1 MKSNSNDRP
10 PILQDLGNGSWHYN
24 YNITEVEVTPEPMA
38 EAEVTP
44 EPMAEAEVTP
54 EPMAEAEGDQVPAA
68 RKAYDYDTVEVWGRP
83 DYDKCV
89 KAVLR
94 SRRDETEEFSL
105 INKYNAFVLG
115 LSTDKA
121 DKTEYE
127 NYLKE
132 VLAVKAMVR
141 ADLAAAG
148 IDVGAAGI

>member
-24 YNITEVEVTPEPMA
+24 YNITEVEIQSEPMA
-38 EAEVTP
+38 ETED
-44 EPMAEAEVTP
+44 EQE
-54 EPMAEAEGDQVPAA
+54 PAA
-68 RKAYDYDTVEVWGRP
+68 RKAYDYDTVEIWGRP

-115 LSTDKA
+115 LLTDET

-127 NYLKE
+127 AYLSE
-132 VLAVKAMVR
+132 VIAVKAMVR
-141 ADLAAAG
+141 ADLQEAG
-148 IDVGAAGI
+148 IEVTGSKL

>member
-38 EAEVTP
+38 EAE
-44 EPMAEAEVTP
+44 
-54 EPMAEAEGDQVPAA
+54 GDQVPAA
-68 RKAYDYDTVEVWGRP
+68 RKAYDYDTMEVWGRP

-115 LSTDKA
+115 LSTDEA

>member
-10 PILQDLGNGSWHYN
+10 PILQNLGNGSWHYN
-24 YNITEVEVTPEPMA
+24 YNIAEVEVRPEPMA
-38 EAEVTP
+38 V
-44 EPMAEAEVTP
+44 
-54 EPMAEAEGDQVPAA
+54 AEGEQAPAA

-115 LSTDKA
+115 LSKDEA
-121 DKTEYE
+121 DKKEYE
-127 NYLKE
+127 AFLTE
-132 VLAVKAMVR
+132 VMAVKAMVR
-141 ADLAAAG
+141 NDLAAAN
-148 IDVGAAGI
+148 IE

>member
-24 YNITEVEVTPEPMA
+24 YNITEVEIQSEPMA
-38 EAEVTP
+38 EQ
-44 EPMAEAEVTP
+44 
-54 EPMAEAEGDQVPAA
+54 EGEQAPAA

-83 DYDKCV
+83 DYDKGV

-115 LSTDKA
+115 LSTDET

-127 NYLKE
+127 AYLSE
-132 VLAVKAMVR
+132 VIAVKAMVR
-141 ADLAAAG
+141 ADLQKVG
-148 IDVGAAGI
+148 IEVTGSKL

>member
-24 YNITEVEVTPEPMA
+24 YNITEVEIQSEPMA
-38 EAEVTP
+38 ET
-44 EPMAEAEVTP
+44 
-54 EPMAEAEGDQVPAA
+54 EGEQEPAA
-68 RKAYDYDTVEVWGRP
+68 RKAYDYDTVEIWGRP

-94 SRRDETEEFSL
+94 SHRDETEEFSL

-115 LSTDKA
+115 LSTDET

-127 NYLKE
+127 AYLSE
-132 VLAVKAMVR
+132 VIAVKAMVR
-141 ADLAAAG
+141 ADLQEAG
-148 IDVGAAGI
+148 IEVTGSKL

>member
-24 YNITEVEVTPEPMA
+24 HNITEVEVQPEPMA
-38 EAEVTP
+38 ET
-44 EPMAEAEVTP
+44 
-54 EPMAEAEGDQVPAA
+54 EGEQAPAA
-68 RKAYDYDTVEVWGRP
+68 RKAYEYDTVEVWGRP

-115 LSTDKA
+115 LSTDK
-121 DKTEYE
+121 TEYE
-127 NYLKE
+127 AYLSE
-132 VLAVKAMVR
+132 VIAVKAMVR
-141 ADLAAAG
+141 ADLQEAG
-148 IDVGAAGI
+148 IEVTGSKL

>member
-24 YNITEVEVTPEPMA
+24 YNISEVEVRPEPMA
-38 EAEVTP
+38 V
-44 EPMAEAEVTP
+44 
-54 EPMAEAEGDQVPAA
+54 AEGEQAPAA

-115 LSTDKA
+115 LSTDEA
-121 DKTEYE
+121 DKEEYE
-127 NYLKE
+127 AFLTE
-132 VLAVKAMVR
+132 VMAVKSMVR
-141 ADLAAAG
+141 NDLAAAN
-148 IDVGAAGI
+148 IE

>member
-24 YNITEVEVTPEPMA
+24 YNITEVEVQPEPMA
-38 EAEVTP
+38 EQ
-44 EPMAEAEVTP
+44 
-54 EPMAEAEGDQVPAA
+54 EGEQTQAA
-68 RKAYDYDTVEVWGRP
+68 RKAYDYDTVVIWGRP

-115 LSTDKA
+115 LSTDET
-121 DKTEYE
+121 DKKEYE
-127 NYLKE
+127 AYLSE
-132 VLAVKAMVR
+132 VIAVKAMVR
-141 ADLAAAG
+141 ADLQEAG
-148 IDVGAAGI
+148 IEVTGSKL

>member
-1 MKSNSNDRP
+1 MA
-10 PILQDLGNGSWHYN
+10 LQLRYYRSGRTAGTYGR
-24 YNITEVEVTPEPMA
+24 TRRRTG
-38 EAEVTP
+38 TGRK
-44 EPMAEAEVTP
+44 
-54 EPMAEAEGDQVPAA
+54 EGI
-68 RKAYDYDTVEVWGRP
+68 RLDTVEVWGRP

-115 LSTDKA
+115 LSTDEA

-148 IDVGAAGI
+148 IDVGTTGN

>member
-10 PILQDLGNGSWHYN
+10 AILQDLGNGSWHYN
-24 YNITEVEVTPEPMA
+24 YNITEVEVAAEPMA
-38 EAEVTP
+38 EQDGEQA
-44 EPMAEAEVTP
+44 
-54 EPMAEAEGDQVPAA
+54 PAA
-68 RKAYDYDTVEVWGRP
+68 HTAYDYDTVQIWGSP
-83 DYDKCV
+83 NYDKCV

-115 LSTDKA
+115 LSTDEA

-141 ADLAAAG
+141 SDLAAAG
-148 IDVGAAGI
+148 IDVGQP

>member
-24 YNITEVEVTPEPMA
+24 YNIAEVEVRPEPMA
-38 EAEVTP
+38 V
-44 EPMAEAEVTP
+44 
-54 EPMAEAEGDQVPAA
+54 AEGEQAPAA

-94 SRRDETEEFSL
+94 SRRNETEEFSL

-115 LSTDKA
+115 LSTDEA
-121 DKTEYE
+121 DKQEYE
-127 NYLKE
+127 AFLTE
-132 VLAVKAMVR
+132 VMAVKAMVR
-141 ADLAAAG
+141 NDLAAAN
-148 IDVGAAGI
+148 IE

>member
-24 YNITEVEVTPEPMA
+24 YNITEVEVQPEVMA
-38 EAEVTP
+38 ETENEQA
-44 EPMAEAEVTP
+44 
-54 EPMAEAEGDQVPAA
+54 PAA

-105 INKYNAFVLG
+105 INKYNAFVIG
-115 LSTDKA
+115 LSTDEA
-121 DKTEYE
+121 DKEEYE
-127 NYLKE
+127 AFLSE
-132 VLAVKAMVR
+132 VMAVKAMVR
-141 ADLAAAG
+141 NDLAAAN
-148 IDVGAAGI
+148 IE

>member
-24 YNITEVEVTPEPMA
+24 YNITEVDVKPGPITEDEQA
-38 EAEVTP
+38 AS
-44 EPMAEAEVTP
+44 
-54 EPMAEAEGDQVPAA
+54 A

-115 LSTDKA
+115 LSTEEA

-132 VLAVKAMVR
+132 VLAVKTMVR
-141 ADLAAAG
+141 TDLAAAC
-148 IDVGAAGI
+148 IDVGTTGI

>member
-1 MKSNSNDRP
+1 MQQRDLLIAE
-10 PILQDLGNGSWHYN
+10 ILQHLCRLRHVIIG
-24 YNITEVEVTPEPMA
+24 I
-38 EAEVTP
+38 
-44 EPMAEAEVTP
+44 
-54 EPMAEAEGDQVPAA
+54 QL
-68 RKAYDYDTVEVWGRP
+68 RP
-83 DYDKCV
+83 NSV
-89 KAVLR
+89 KQIRPLR
-94 SRRDETEEFSL
+94 TGTEEFSL

-115 LSTDKA
+115 LSTDEA

>member
-24 YNITEVEVTPEPMA
+24 YNIAEVEVRPEPMA
-38 EAEVTP
+38 V
-44 EPMAEAEVTP
+44 
-54 EPMAEAEGDQVPAA
+54 AEGEQAPTA

-115 LSTDKA
+115 LSTDEA
-121 DKTEYE
+121 DKEEYE
-127 NYLKE
+127 AFLSE
-132 VLAVKAMVR
+132 VMAVKAMVR
-141 ADLAAAG
+141 NDLAAAN
-148 IDVGAAGI
+148 IE

>member
-24 YNITEVEVTPEPMA
+24 YNITEVEVQPEPMA
-38 EAEVTP
+38 DT
-44 EPMAEAEVTP
+44 
-54 EPMAEAEGDQVPAA
+54 EGEQVQAA
-68 RKAYDYDTVEVWGRP
+68 RTAYDYDTVEVWGRP

-115 LSTDKA
+115 LSTDEA
-121 DKTEYE
+121 DKEEYE
-127 NYLKE
+127 AFLTE
-132 VLAVKAMVR
+132 VMAVKAMVR
-141 ADLAAAG
+141 NDLAAAN
-148 IDVGAAGI
+148 IK

>member
-24 YNITEVEVTPEPMA
+24 YNITEV
-38 EAEVTP
+38 
-44 EPMAEAEVTP
+44 EVTP

-121 DKTEYE
+121 DNTEYE

>member
-24 YNITEVEVTPEPMA
+24 YNITEV
-38 EAEVTP
+38 
-44 EPMAEAEVTP
+44 EVTP

-121 DKTEYE
+121 DNDDVSYQVLRA
-127 NYLKE
+127 YLAE
-132 VLAVKAMVR
+132 HTPDMVCF
-141 ADLAAAG
+141 AAAG

>member
-24 YNITEVEVTPEPMA
+24 YNITEV
-38 EAEVTP
+38 EVTP

>member
-24 YNITEVEVTPEPMA
+24 YNITEVEIQSEPMA
-38 EAEVTP
+38 ETED
-44 EPMAEAEVTP
+44 EQE
-54 EPMAEAEGDQVPAA
+54 PAA
-68 RKAYDYDTVEVWGRP
+68 RKAYDYDTVEIWGRP

-115 LSTDKA
+115 LSTDET

-127 NYLKE
+127 AYLSE
-132 VLAVKAMVR
+132 VIAVKAMVR
-141 ADLAAAG
+141 ADLQEAG
-148 IDVGAAGI
+148 IEVTGSKL

>member
-24 YNITEVEVTPEPMA
+24 YNITEVEVQPEVMA
-38 EAEVTP
+38 ETENEQA
-44 EPMAEAEVTP
+44 
-54 EPMAEAEGDQVPAA
+54 PAA

-115 LSTDKA
+115 LSTDEA
-121 DKTEYE
+121 DKEEYE
-127 NYLKE
+127 AFLTE
-132 VLAVKAMVR
+132 VMAVKAMVR
-141 ADLAAAG
+141 NDLAAAN
-148 IDVGAAGI
+148 IE

>member
-10 PILQDLGNGSWHYN
+10 
-24 YNITEVEVTPEPMA
+24 
-38 EAEVTP
+38 
-44 EPMAEAEVTP
+44 
-54 EPMAEAEGDQVPAA
+54 PMAEAEGDQVPAA

-141 ADLAAAG
+141 AALAAAG
-148 IDVGAAGI
+148 DNRYSAVKLTHIVSSLNFLVLF

>member
-24 YNITEVEVTPEPMA
+24 YNITEVEIQSEPMA
-38 EAEVTP
+38 ETED
-44 EPMAEAEVTP
+44 EQE
-54 EPMAEAEGDQVPAA
+54 PAA
-68 RKAYDYDTVEVWGRP
+68 RKAYDYDTVEIWGRP

-115 LSTDKA
+115 LSTDET
-121 DKTEYE
+121 DKKEYE
-127 NYLKE
+127 AYLSE
-132 VLAVKAMVR
+132 VIAVKAMVR
-141 ADLAAAG
+141 ADLQEAG
-148 IDVGAAGI
+148 IEVTGSKL